1 MNPRLLSVQQLDA
14 LSALVNM
21 NRLRIVP
28 SDFNKAER
36 FLNQS
41 GEILAEIHKV
51 DGAKLKHGIAYDA
64 AHDVGEAMMAAYGY
78 ATTNGSGQHQTIGET
93 LAILLAGTTGENEA
107 EVFDQVREDRNHIR
121 YRSSSIGKAQAE
133 SAVQCAK
140 TLLTIAQEILES

>member
-1 MNPRLLSVQQLDA
+1 MNPRILSVQQLDA

-51 DGAKLKHGIAYDA
+51 DGAKLKP
-64 AHDVGEAMMAAYGY
+64 
-78 ATTNGSGQHQTIGET
+78 NQRF
-93 LAILLAGTTGENEA
+93 N
-107 EVFDQVREDRNHIR
+107 
-121 YRSSSIGKAQAE
+121 AQRPY
-133 SAVQCAK
+133 
-140 TLLTIAQEILES
+140 LP